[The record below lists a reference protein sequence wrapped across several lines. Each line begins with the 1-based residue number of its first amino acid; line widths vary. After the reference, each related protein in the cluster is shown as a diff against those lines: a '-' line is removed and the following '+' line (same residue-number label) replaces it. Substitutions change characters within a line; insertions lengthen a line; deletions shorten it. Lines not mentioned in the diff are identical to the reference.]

1 MRADEFIQKDRKLDE
16 ILPLVVGAA
25 RGIAAGAKLGAKA
38 IGAASKIGGQV
49 SKAIGKTAATTTS
62 KVGQALGSTGT
73 TTVANPPQQPNQKQN
88 RDIERA
94 KSELIQPGKQ
104 IPLPNT
110 AKGGVQN
117 YKVTKVQGDDVE
129 IENPDALKDPT
140 APKKVVYKKQD
151 LMKSISI

>member
-1 MRADEFIQKDRKLDE
+1 MRADEFIKEDAKLDE
-16 ILPLVVGAA
+16 VLPLVIGAA
-25 RGIAAGAKLGAKA
+25 RGLAAGAKLGAKA

-49 SKAIGKTAATTTS
+49 AKAVGRGTPPTS
-62 KVGQALGSTGT
+62 KVGQALGSTGS
-73 TTVANPPQQPNQKQN
+73 TTVSNPPQQPNQAQN
-88 RDIERA
+88 RDIEQA
-94 KSELIQPGKQ
+94 KDRLIQPGKQ

-151 LMKSISI
+151 LKRSIAI